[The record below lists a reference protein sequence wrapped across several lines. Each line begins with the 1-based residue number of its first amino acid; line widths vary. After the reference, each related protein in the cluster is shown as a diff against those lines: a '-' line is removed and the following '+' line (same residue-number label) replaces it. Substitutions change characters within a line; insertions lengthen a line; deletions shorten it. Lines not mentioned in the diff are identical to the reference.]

1 MLHQRLYSDQLT
13 FFQKVR
19 RFDIWL
25 ILSVLALGAIGV
37 VAMYS
42 SDGGQFSYYATSHV
56 VRFSVFFSMMLVLSF
71 VKIRFWHSLGYVF
84 YFIVI
89 LLLIYAYLY
98 GITVSGSQRWINLHF
113 INLKP
118 LFRLFF

>member
-37 VAMYS
+37 VAMFS

-56 VRFSVFFSMMLVLSF
+56 VRFSVFFSMMLGERSSNLAHILGAHL
-71 VKIRFWHSLGYVF
+71 KI
-84 YFIVI
+84 
-89 LLLIYAYLY
+89 IYEGPWLVTTAD
-98 GITVSGSQRWINLHF
+98 VN
-113 INLKP
+113 
-118 LFRLFF
+118 RLFCESCKNVRDQ